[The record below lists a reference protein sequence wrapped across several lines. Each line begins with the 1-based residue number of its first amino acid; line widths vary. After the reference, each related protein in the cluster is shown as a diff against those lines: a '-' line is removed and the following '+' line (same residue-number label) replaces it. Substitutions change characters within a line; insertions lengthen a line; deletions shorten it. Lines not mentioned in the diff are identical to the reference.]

1 MITKVLKY
9 TVLSLGLTFVLS
21 SCDDLTEPALENQKD
36 LEALASLLF
45 CSGEGV
51 LQILLSCRKPFL

>member
-36 LEALASLLF
+36 L
-45 CSGEGV
+45 
-51 LQILLSCRKPFL
+51 